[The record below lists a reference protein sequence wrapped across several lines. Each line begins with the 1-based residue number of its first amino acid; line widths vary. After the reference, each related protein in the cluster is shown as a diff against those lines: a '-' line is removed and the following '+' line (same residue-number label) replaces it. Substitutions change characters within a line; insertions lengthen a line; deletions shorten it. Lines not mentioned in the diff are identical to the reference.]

1 MANSY
6 RPIDCSL
13 HDQLEAAA
21 TLRRTV
27 QIVYERD
34 GETIETADRILD
46 IFTRDG
52 AEFLKLSATEVRLDD
67 LRIVDGV
74 AFSPGC

>member
-1 MANSY
+1 MPDAY

-21 TLRRTV
+21 TLRRT
-27 QIVYERD
+27 IGISYERD
-34 GETIETADRILD
+34 GEIVEVSDRILD

-52 AEFLKLSATEVRLDD
+52 AEFVKLSATEVRLDD
-67 LRIVDGV
+67 LRVVDGV
-74 AFSPGC
+74 PFNGGC

>member
-1 MANSY
+1 MENSY

-21 TLRRTV
+21 TLRRTIH
-27 QIVYERD
+27 IVYERD
-34 GETIETADRILD
+34 GEIVETADRILD

-52 AEFLKLSATEVRLDD
+52 AEFLKLSTTEVRLDE

-74 AFSPGC
+74 PFNAGC